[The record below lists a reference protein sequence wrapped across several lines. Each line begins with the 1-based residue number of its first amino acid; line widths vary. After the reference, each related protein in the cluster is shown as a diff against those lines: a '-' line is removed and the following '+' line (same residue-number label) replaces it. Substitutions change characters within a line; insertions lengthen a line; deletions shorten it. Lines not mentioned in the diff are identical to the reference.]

1 MSIAT
6 NLKEYDYFEYGKQD
20 KYGQEILNQ
29 SPSGKVKASITLL
42 NQSVENTPLYNEIQY
57 VGLTHSNAIKE
68 NCVIAYGN
76 KKLKVMN
83 IVEGRYNTLL
93 LQDVG

>member
-1 MSIAT
+1 M
-6 NLKEYDYFEYGKQD
+6 
-20 KYGQEILNQ
+20 
-29 SPSGKVKASITLL
+29 
-42 NQSVENTPLYNEIQY
+42 
-57 VGLTHSNAIKE
+57 GLTHSNAIKE

-93 LQDVG
+93 L

>member
-29 SPSGKVKASITLL
+29 SPNGKVKVSITLL
-42 NQSVENTPLYNEIQY
+42 NSSVENTPLYN
-57 VGLTHSNAIKE
+57 
-68 NCVIAYGN
+68 GN

-83 IVEGRYNTLL
+83 VVEGRYNTLL